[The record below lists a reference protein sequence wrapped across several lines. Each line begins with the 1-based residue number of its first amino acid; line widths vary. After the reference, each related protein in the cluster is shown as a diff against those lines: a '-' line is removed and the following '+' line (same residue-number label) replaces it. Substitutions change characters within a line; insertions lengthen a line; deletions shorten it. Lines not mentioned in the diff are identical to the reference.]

1 MLSSRPEP
9 KPLRV
14 GSAPAPATAKPSGS
28 ALHSM
33 HSAGGYEHA
42 NYSRRNWLNIIEEVT
57 AHAESLSIV
66 HVGAGVVHA
75 SRCSDSDTHAVLTL
89 NASASGGGVSGSVSV
104 NVTSGSS
111 GISRP
116 WPLQWD

>member
-1 MLSSRPEP
+1 M
-9 KPLRV
+9 
-14 GSAPAPATAKPSGS
+14 GSAPVTARPSGS

-57 AHAESLSIV
+57 AHAESLSIM
-66 HVGAGVVHA
+66 HVGVGVVHA
-75 SRCSDSDTHAVLTL
+75 SSSSSSSSSSDSGTHAVLTL
-89 NASASGGGVSGSVSV
+89 SGSGSASGGGVSVKNNSVSD
-104 NVTSGSS
+104 NVKSSGGSS
-111 GISRP
+111 SRP

>member
-1 MLSSRPEP
+1 
-9 KPLRV
+9 V
-14 GSAPAPATAKPSGS
+14 GSAPAPAKPSGS

-66 HVGAGVVHA
+66 HAGVDVVHA
-75 SRCSDSDTHAVLTL
+75 SDPHAVLTL
-89 NASASGGGVSGSVSV
+89 SGGGSASSGGVNIKSASGGGS
-104 NVTSGSS
+104 
-111 GISRP
+111 SRP